1 MTSVY
6 STLERHSMPT
16 LHDTQKHTQQRDG
29 GGLQP
34 TAVNPDYWDLVP
46 HSDIHQQHGSRDGVC
61 RIYAVTR
68 IRTMRWPI
76 DRSTAK
82 ESSFERALTGINPTF
97 DLQRKN
103 QTVRASIRVCA

>member
-1 MTSVY
+1 
-6 STLERHSMPT
+6 MPT
-16 LHDTQKHTQQRDG
+16 LHDTPKHTKQRDG

-46 HSDIHQQHGSRDGVC
+46 HSDVHQQHGSRDGVW
-61 RIYAVTR
+61 R
-68 IRTMRWPI
+68 IRCHKHPYNAVANRI